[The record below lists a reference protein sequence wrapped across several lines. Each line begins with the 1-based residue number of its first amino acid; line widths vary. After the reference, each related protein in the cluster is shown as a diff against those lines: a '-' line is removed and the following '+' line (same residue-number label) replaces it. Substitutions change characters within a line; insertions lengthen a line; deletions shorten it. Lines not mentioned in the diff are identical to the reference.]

1 MTDAALAKN
10 LTVQWCYA
18 APTDVLNSLEMP
30 ALTNFRVSNDFCYGS
45 SWNVGVSSLIVW
57 AAGSAPSK
65 DTLWTSDN
73 GKFSVPG
80 CPWTPD
86 HETPAAEL
94 HVVIALMTTGPVGI
108 SDLIGMTNATLAK
121 RMITEDGTLLKP
133 SKPITT
139 VDSFFSSAVPDI
151 VGADSS
157 WDSNAVRSGARTPPP
172 GNVYTTY
179 TGEQLSAPTAWY
191 FVSFK
196 MSKAWDI
203 PAADFYPT
211 FEAAA
216 TKTIAYRN
224 FDAGALCTDGAAAST
239 CVTVAAVPS
248 GSPADAAVLTAPM
261 SNHFNVS
268 GGTDYA
274 PTVSTVWPVCAN
286 GAALLGE
293 LRKYVAVSTLRF
305 KGVACTSTGVA
316 ATVMGIAGETVHVT
330 AITAGKTVSVQS
342 IVLPSSGIAPFAA

>member
-1 MTDAALAKN
+1 MSSPRPSTFVVLLPLLHSFPSPLPLSPSPSPSPIPCPSRIYTCYFLIIHVHN
-10 LTVQWCYA
+10 LTQ
-18 APTDVLNSLEMP
+18 
-30 ALTNFRVSNDFCYGS
+30 LTPLYVHVRLFTTHCGRRAG
-45 SWNVGVSSLIVW
+45 SLISIHQ
-57 AAGSAPSK
+57 GSAPSK

-151 VGADSS
+151 VGEDSL

-196 MSKAWDI
+196 MSK
-203 PAADFYPT
+203 
-211 FEAAA
+211 
-216 TKTIAYRN
+216 
-224 FDAGALCTDGAAAST
+224 
-239 CVTVAAVPS
+239 
-248 GSPADAAVLTAPM
+248 
-261 SNHFNVS
+261 
-268 GGTDYA
+268 
-274 PTVSTVWPVCAN
+274 VSTDAYIRTHTHTHIYIYIYECVCVCIVGIVIAR
-286 GAALLGE
+286 ALLGGEE
-293 LRKYVAVSTLRF
+293 LQCRCKLQLNVGADTPRHAHPMPRRHGTFQPRTFIQRSRLPLQRRLPIATLMP
-305 KGVACTSTGVA
+305 VLSAP
-316 ATVMGIAGETVHVT
+316 T
-330 AITAGKTVSVQS
+330 ALLRLRAS
-342 IVLPSSGIAPFAA
+342 P